1 MNRPSGVVLIAVL
14 YWFGAFWLLLMGA
27 VLAIGATVFG
37 ALLSGIPAII
47 GGLGLIGG
55 IFLIGLGAAVAF
67 VGYGLFTLQEWA
79 RMTATILAVIGIV
92 LGVLAGIGI
101 FGRLIRLA
109 INVAIVW
116 YLNQAQVKMCF
127 RRT

>member
-1 MNRPSGVVLIAVL
+1 MTRPSGVVLIAVL
-14 YWFGAFWLLLMGA
+14 YWFGAFWLLLMG
-27 VLAIGATVFG
+27 VILAIGATVFG
-37 ALLSGIPAII
+37 AIMSGIPAII

-92 LGVLAGIGI
+92 LGVLAGIGM

-116 YLNQAQVKMCF
+116 YLNQTQVKNCF

>member
-101 FGRLIRLA
+101 FGRLIRVV
-109 INVAIVW
+109 INVAIVL

>member
-1 MNRPSGVVLIAVL
+1 MNRPAGVVLIAIL

-37 ALLSGIPAII
+37 ALMSGIPAII

-92 LGVLAGIGI
+92 FGVLAGIGI

-109 INVAIVW
+109 INVAILW
-116 YLNQAQVKMCF
+116 YLSQTQVKMCF